1 MANETS
7 ADGKVTFYGELKAI
21 ATFVSMTNSFLAYH
35 PEAKYKKVGYYT
47 NLFTED
53 GRFLTDESEIAQY
66 LEKTKTFILDG
77 RGRNGYI
84 TNIEY
89 QLDWLLSGLKSYY
102 SENQVALEAEV
113 AKLQAAIQSGLK
125 IEYEFSDDDFNN
137 WDEREGTVDL
147 TDLTFS
153 LDKASLVDT
162 NSLKVI
168 NSSY

>member
-7 ADGKVTFYGELKAI
+7 AEGKVTFHGNIEAI

-35 PEAKYKKVGYYT
+35 LEAKYKKVGYYT

-66 LEKTKTFILDG
+66 LEKTNTFILDG
-77 RGRNGYI
+77 CGRNDYI
-84 TNIEY
+84 TNVEY
-89 QLDWLLSGLKSYY
+89 QLEWMLSGLKKYY
-102 SENQVALEAEV
+102 SDNPTVLEAEV
-113 AKLQAAIQSGLK
+113 FKLQAAIQSGLR
-125 IEYEFSDDDFNN
+125 IEYKFSDDDFNN

-147 TDLTFS
+147 TGLTFS
-153 LDKASLVDT
+153 LEKVSLVDT
-162 NSLKVI
+162 NGLELI